1 MTEISQ
7 EINSTE
13 EAINKDSQILC
24 DLLHKQVPGKSTTQ

>member
-13 EAINKDSQILC
+13 EAINKDSEINVICYTNRYLQN
-24 DLLHKQVPGKSTTQ
+24 